1 MILNLEYVK
10 DTFSEYLS
18 KDGVSAS
25 DLKLFLDSP
34 RTYYYAKN
42 NEIDE
47 EVKRHFAIGSAVH
60 ELLMEERLFYKNYV
74 VSPKFDRRTK
84 EGKTAYAEFEEKAN
98 GKAIITQDEMA
109 MILEMVCSAKLNHT
123 LNELLEDGIYEL
135 SCYGVDEKTGL
146 NIRVRPDILPKN
158 RSTIV
163 DIKTCNDSSPKKFK
177 NDVYSYGYSLS
188 AAFYMDILG
197 RENYVFAAIE
207 KTAPYQ
213 VSLYSLS
220 DEMVE
225 YGRSQYRMG
234 LDLLKWSIDNDYWCD
249 YVEFEILKE
258 SYMLDSLDTALDTI
272 QKSELIK
279 IL

>member
-1 MILNLEYVK
+1 M
-10 DTFSEYLS
+10 
-18 KDGVSAS
+18 
-25 DLKLFLDSP
+25 
-34 RTYYYAKN
+34 
-42 NEIDE
+42 
-47 EVKRHFAIGSAVH
+47 
-60 ELLMEERLFYKNYV
+60 
-74 VSPKFDRRTK
+74 
-84 EGKTAYAEFEEKAN
+84 
-98 GKAIITQDEMA
+98 QDEMA

-123 LNELLEDGIYEL
+123 LTELLEDGIYEV

-188 AAFYMDILG
+188 AAFYMDVLS

-213 VSLYSLS
+213 ASLYCLS
-220 DEMVE
+220 DEMIE
-225 YGRSQYRMG
+225 YGRSQYRMA

-258 SYMLDSLDTALDTI
+258 SYMLDSLDTALETI
-272 QKSELIK
+272 QQSELIK

>member
-10 DTFSEYLS
+10 DTFKEYLS
-18 KDGVSAS
+18 RDGVSAS
-25 DLKLFLDSP
+25 DLKLFLESP
-34 RTYYYAKN
+34 RTYYFAKN
-42 NEIDE
+42 NEVDE

-60 ELLMEERLFYKNYV
+60 ELLMEEKLFYKNYV

-84 EGKTAYAEFEEKAN
+84 EGKTAYAEFEEIAN
-98 GKAIITQDEMA
+98 GRSIIMQDEMA

-123 LNELLEDGIYEL
+123 LTELLEDGIYEV

-188 AAFYMDILG
+188 AAFYMDVLS

-213 VSLYSLS
+213 ASLYCLS
-220 DEMVE
+220 DEMIE
-225 YGRSQYRMG
+225 YGRSQYRMA

-258 SYMLDSLDTALDTI
+258 SYMLDSLDTALETI
-272 QKSELIK
+272 QQSELIK